1 MKPEQSTRRI
11 GLARAMSKLGYS
23 SRSHAAELIR
33 AGHVSLNGNVIRNP
47 QTPVR
52 LERAHITVDDE
63 PIGVAEKVY
72 LMMNKQRGLVT
83 TASDEKGRETV
94 YAALRAAFRGEST
107 DRTLPWVAPVG
118 RLDKA
123 TEGLLLLT
131 NDSEWGA
138 RIAAPE
144 THLDKTYH
152 VQIGTVT
159 NDAFVQSLLQGFD
172 TKDGQV
178 LRAKRARRLRAGQK
192 NCWLEIILDEGKNR
206 QIRRMMEAMGVEV
219 LRLVRVAIGPLQ
231 LGELAKGAYRALSE
245 GEKRMLDRAL
255 RGSTS

>member
-83 TASDEKGRETV
+83 TASEEKR
-94 YAALRAAFRGEST
+94 RAAE
-107 DRTLPWVAPVG
+107 DA
-118 RLDKA
+118 
-123 TEGLLLLT
+123 
-131 NDSEWGA
+131 GA
-138 RIAAPE
+138 HAA
-144 THLDKTYH
+144 
-152 VQIGTVT
+152 
-159 NDAFVQSLLQGFD
+159 
-172 TKDGQV
+172 V
-178 LRAKRARRLRAGQK
+178 L
-192 NCWLEIILDEGKNR
+192 E
-206 QIRRMMEAMGVEV
+206 
-219 LRLVRVAIGPLQ
+219 
-231 LGELAKGAYRALSE
+231 
-245 GEKRMLDRAL
+245 
-255 RGSTS
+255 